1 MKTNPKGKKNVP
13 FTGKGILKPSR
24 EKAPRPSASS
34 KSFAQIMSDISGA
47 SKTPAEPQL
56 TNGEEDLSETDT
68 PKKQKMVKF
77 SETPVSLETGEPYT
91 RPPRPP
97 GDVRPPGDFR
107 SSKTPA
113 SSSSKATCFRL
124 PMSSRRR
131 RRPVFF

>member
-97 GDVRPPGDFR
+97 GDFR

-113 SSSSKATCFRL
+113 SSASKATCFRL